1 MEASVCWGI
10 GLQCAEVVG
19 CWAGRVLGVDGGELW
34 DWSFRAL
41 CVHSRA
47 GYRVVRGW
55 AFRVLGGVLIGSW
68 VCGK

>member
-34 DWSFRAL
+34 AL
-41 CVHSRA
+41 
-47 GYRVVRGW
+47 GLE
-55 AFRVLGGVLIGSW
+55 F
-68 VCGK
+68 